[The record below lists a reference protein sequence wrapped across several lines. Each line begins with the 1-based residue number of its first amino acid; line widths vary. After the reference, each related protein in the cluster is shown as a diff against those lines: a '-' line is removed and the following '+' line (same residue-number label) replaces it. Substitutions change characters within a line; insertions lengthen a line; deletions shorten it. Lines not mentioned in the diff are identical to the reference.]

1 VADPSERP
9 PNPFAD
15 DPTLSRLVRKADGLL
30 GRAEQVALIVLGGFL
45 IFVCLAWL
53 ATEHLSDKPLENAS
67 ADVRYTVYLMA
78 MIGGAY
84 AAHHRRLL
92 SMDVVNRLVK
102 GRARALLRIATTTF
116 ALVITAVFFYYCL
129 DLYLDTR
136 HEHTIEHWMPAF
148 AAKAAMAIGSALI
161 GFHLLVQLVI
171 DVDYLVHGK
180 VPPEPEMG
188 AA

>member
-1 VADPSERP
+1 MADPSEP
-9 PNPFAD
+9 PANPFPD
-15 DPTLSRLVRKADGLL
+15 DPTLSRILRRVDRYLGL
-30 GRAEQVALIVLGGFL
+30 AEQVVLLGLAGFL
-45 IFVCLAWL
+45 IVVCILWL
-53 ATEHLSDKPLENAS
+53 GTEHLSDKPLENAS

-92 SMDVVNRLVK
+92 SMDVINRMVR
-102 GRARALLRIATTTF
+102 GRAGAFLRIATTLF

-136 HEHTIEHWMPAF
+136 HEKNVEHWMPVF

-161 GFHLLVQLVI
+161 AFHLLVQLII
-171 DVDYLVHGK
+171 DIDYLVHGK
-180 VPPEPEMG
+180 TPPEPEMG

>member
-1 VADPSERP
+1 VADPSEPP

-15 DPTLSRLVRKADGLL
+15 DPTLSRIVRRADRYLGL
-30 GRAEQVALIVLGGFL
+30 AEQVALLVLAGFL
-45 IFVCLAWL
+45 ILVCLLWL
-53 ATEHLSDKPLENAS
+53 VTEHASDKPLENAS

-92 SMDVVNRLVK
+92 SMDVINRMVRGK
-102 GRARALLRIATTTF
+102 AGALLRIATTLF
-116 ALVITAVFFYYCL
+116 ALVITAVFFYYSL

-136 HEHTIEHWMPAF
+136 HEKTIEHWMPAV
-148 AAKAAMAIGSALI
+148 AAKGAMAIGSALI
-161 GFHLLVQLVI
+161 CLHLVVQLVI

-180 VPPEPEMG
+180 TPPEPEMG